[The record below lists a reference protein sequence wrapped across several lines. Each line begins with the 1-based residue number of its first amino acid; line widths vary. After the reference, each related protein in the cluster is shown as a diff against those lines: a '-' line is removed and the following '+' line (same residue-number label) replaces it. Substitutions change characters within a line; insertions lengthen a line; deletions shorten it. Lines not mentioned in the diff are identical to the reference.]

1 MKTTACLV
9 ALVAL
14 VSAGCKKEAAPSA
27 AQAPLTEEQK
37 TVYALGLML
46 GKNLGPLKLTPAEV
60 EMVQKGLADAVA
72 GRKTDIQ
79 PETYGPKLQEL
90 AKSRAAQ
97 AAECEKSRAQG
108 FLDDA
113 AKEQG
118 AVRTPSG
125 LVSRTLK
132 PGNGAAPSASDVVRV
147 HYEGKLT
154 DGTVFDSS
162 LKRGQPVEFALN
174 QVIPCWTE
182 GVQRMKVG
190 EKARLVCPSQIA
202 YGDQG
207 RPPQIPGGATLVFE
221 VELLGIKK

>member
-14 VSAGCKKEAAPSA
+14 LGAACKKEAPAPSA
-27 AQAPLTEEQK
+27 QAMTEEQK

-46 GKNLGPLKLTPAEV
+46 GRNLGPLKLTPAEV
-60 EMVQKGLADAVA
+60 EQVQKGLADACA

-79 PETYGPKLQEL
+79 PEAYGQKIQEL

-97 AAECEKSRAQG
+97 TAQGEKSRSQG
-108 FLDDA
+108 FLADA
-113 AKEQG
+113 AKEEG

-132 PGNGAAPSASDVVRV
+132 PGNGASPAASDVVKV